1 MAVKEHRH
9 CSLQCEIWNR
19 YFSQRLVV
27 ESYIYPPLAKVER
40 AWWDGLK
47 LLSGNEKTKLRADSR
62 QLPVTFNFVKMMEVS
77 PFRGI
82 CYNQRIVGD
91 LARVLCPPYDVIT
104 SEQQKIYYEKS
115 SYNAIRLEFPAE
127 RPERRSDRYQGAAIT
142 FQQWLEHGILQI
154 DRAPS
159 FYLHDHHFEYS
170 GEKRVRRGLIARVK
184 LEPWGSGIYPHEE
197 TFPKAK
203 SDRLHLMR
211 ACRANFSPLLSLY
224 QGSEQKIAAI
234 LSEASRAKPMI
245 EISVLSPSI
254 GGGPDEEREAHILW
268 AMTEPEIVQKLS
280 QFLSSQPLYIADGH
294 HRYETAL
301 TYLQERTEE
310 QSLIGKGDFQYVM
323 MELVDFSDPGLVV
336 LPLHRLVR
344 NVEPSILVG
353 LGDQLRNFFALESV
367 PLKAGSL
374 DSSGL
379 PADSC
384 LGILGLQPDSL
395 VVLKRRQDISLEA
408 MMPGNRSQ
416 AYRQFN
422 VSILNHII
430 LDKMLGLPSKEGV
443 AYTVDL
449 KEAYQQ
455 IKEEKYQL
463 AFLLNPPQ
471 PEAVKAVAD
480 AQDRMPS
487 KSTYFYPKLPAGL
500 IINPLD

>member
-1 MAVKEHRH
+1 MS
-9 CSLQCEIWNR
+9 C
-19 YFSQRLVV
+19 YFDFL
-27 ESYIYPPLAKVER
+27 PL
-40 AWWDGLK
+40 
-47 LLSGNEKTKLRADSR
+47 
-62 QLPVTFNFVKMMEVS
+62 TFNYVKTMEAS

-82 CYNQRIVGD
+82 RYNQRTVGD

-104 SEQQKIYYEKS
+104 PEQQKLYYEKS
-115 SYNAIRLEFPAE
+115 NYNAIRLEFPE
-127 RPERRSDRYQGAAIT
+127 PTGDSPDYIGAAIT
-142 FQQWLEHGILQI
+142 FQQWMKHGVLHL
-154 DRAPS
+154 DSASS
-159 FYLHDHHFEYS
+159 FYLHAHRFEYS
-170 GEKRVRRGLIARVK
+170 GAEKVRRGLIAHVK
-184 LEPWGSGIYPHEE
+184 LGPWGSGIYPHEE

-203 SDRLHLMR
+203 GDRLQLMR

-224 QGSEQKIAAI
+224 HDSEREIASI
-234 LSEASRAKPMI
+234 LSHVAQEKPLMSLRAKR
-245 EISVLSPSI
+245 SNLLACN
-254 GGGPDEEREAHILW
+254 EAHTLW
-268 AMTEPEIVQKLS
+268 AISDPEIKRELS

-301 TYLQERTEE
+301 TYQQERAEE
-310 QSLIGKGDFQYVM
+310 QSDSFGSSVIASGAKQSLNGKGAFNYVM

-344 NVEPSILVG
+344 GIVPSILGG
-353 LGDQLRNFFALESV
+353 LEDQLRNFFVLDSV
-367 PLKAGSL
+367 PLKAG
-374 DSSGL
+374 DCQL
-379 PADSC
+379 PTDSC
-384 LGILGLQPDSL
+384 LGILGLQPGSL

-408 MMPGNRSQ
+408 VMPGNRSQ
-416 AYRQFN
+416 AYREFD

-430 LDKMLGLPSKEGV
+430 LDKVLSRAKDLDV

-455 IKEEKYQL
+455 IKERRYQL

-471 PEAVKAVAD
+471 PEMVKAVAD

>member
-1 MAVKEHRH
+1 
-9 CSLQCEIWNR
+9 
-19 YFSQRLVV
+19 
-27 ESYIYPPLAKVER
+27 
-40 AWWDGLK
+40 
-47 LLSGNEKTKLRADSR
+47 
-62 QLPVTFNFVKMMEVS
+62 MMEVF

-82 CYNQRIVGD
+82 CYNQGIVGD
-91 LARVLCPPYDVIT
+91 LARVLCPPYDIIT
-104 SEQQKIYYEKS
+104 PEQQKRYCEES
-115 SYNAIRLEFPAE
+115 SYNAIHLEFPAE
-127 RPERRSDRYQGAAIT
+127 SLESTGDSYQRSAIT
-142 FQQWLEHGILQI
+142 FQEWLKNGILQL
-154 DRAPS
+154 DSVSS
-159 FYLHDHHFEYS
+159 FYLHDHGFEHS

-203 SDRLHLMR
+203 GDRLHLMR

-224 QGSEQKIAAI
+224 HDSERKIASM

-245 EISVLSPSI
+245 ETSVPSPLT
-254 GGGPDEEREAHILW
+254 GEGQGEGAEAHTIW
-268 AMTEPEIVQKLS
+268 AITEPEIKRELG

-301 TYLQERTEE
+301 AYQQERAEE
-310 QSLIGKGDFQYVM
+310 QSDSFDSSVIASEAKQSLTGKEAFQYVM

-344 NVEPSILVG
+344 NIVPSTLVG
-353 LGDQLRNFFALESV
+353 LGDQLRNFFVLESV
-367 PLKAGSL
+367 PLKAG
-374 DSSGL
+374 DCQL

-384 LGILGLQPDSL
+384 LGILGLQPGSL
-395 VVLKRRQDISLEA
+395 VVLKRSRDVSLEA
-408 MMPGNRSQ
+408 MMPGNRSR
-416 AYRQFN
+416 AYREFD

-430 LDKMLGLPSKEGV
+430 LDAVLSEAKDLEV

-449 KEAYQQ
+449 KEAHQQ
-455 IKEEKYQL
+455 IKEGKYQL
-463 AFLLNPPQ
+463 AFLLNPPR
-471 PEAVKAVAD
+471 PEMVKAVAD

>member
-1 MAVKEHRH
+1 
-9 CSLQCEIWNR
+9 
-19 YFSQRLVV
+19 
-27 ESYIYPPLAKVER
+27 
-40 AWWDGLK
+40 
-47 LLSGNEKTKLRADSR
+47 
-62 QLPVTFNFVKMMEVS
+62 MEVS
-77 PFRGI
+77 PFKGI
-82 CYNQRIVGD
+82 RYNQRMVGN
-91 LARVLCPPYDVIT
+91 LTQVICPPYDVIT
-104 SEQQKIYYEKS
+104 PEQQELYYEES
-115 SYNAIRLEFPAE
+115 SYNAIRLEFPTE
-127 RPERRSDRYQGAAIT
+127 SLEPTDDRYQRAAIT
-142 FQQWLEHGILQI
+142 FQQWLKHGILRI
-154 DRAPS
+154 DRTPS
-159 FYLHDHHFEYS
+159 FYLHDHRFEYL
-170 GEKRVRRGLIARVK
+170 GEKRVRLGLIARVK
-184 LEPWGSGIYPHEE
+184 LGPWGSGIYPHEE
-197 TFPKAK
+197 TFSKAK
-203 SDRLHLMR
+203 SDRLQLMR

-224 QGSEQKIAAI
+224 HDSERKIASI

-245 EISVLSPSI
+245 ETTVLSLPM
-254 GGGPDEEREAHILW
+254 GGGQDEGGETHTLW
-268 AMTEPEIVQKLS
+268 AITDPEINRELIQL
-280 QFLSSQPLYIADGH
+280 LSSQPLYIADGH

-301 TYLQERTEE
+301 NYQQERAKE
-310 QSLIGKGDFQYVM
+310 QSGAFDSSVIASEAKQSLTGKGAFQYVM

-344 NVEPSILVG
+344 GIAPSILVG
-353 LGDQLRNFFALESV
+353 LGDQLRDFFVLESV
-367 PLKAGSL
+367 PLKAG
-374 DSSGL
+374 DYQL

-430 LDKMLGLPSKEGV
+430 LDKLLSGAKNLDV

-455 IKEEKYQL
+455 IKEGKYQL

-471 PEAVKAVAD
+471 PEMVKAVAD